1 MISGNLKRE
10 IKEKYENIKGVL
22 VKIKSVE
29 VNLKSKV
36 PWSYIY

>member
-10 IKEKYENIKGVL
+10 IKETYENIKGVL

-36 PWSYIY
+36 PWSHVY